1 MVTLT
6 LIFVASVLSFFF
18 SLLAIYW
25 CIDVLLR
32 TEKKLKLSYQYRIL
46 AWVIFA
52 VMEVAVIGEEL
63 LWWKIGHYREL
74 FLLLFILL
82 LIVSSW
88 FLRRAIRDVRTA

>member
-6 LIFVASVLSFFF
+6 FTFVTSVLSLFF

-32 TEKKLKLSYQYRIL
+32 TEKKLHLSYQYHVL
-46 AWVIFA
+46 AWVVFA
-52 VMEVAVIGEEL
+52 AMEAAIIGEEL

-74 FLLLFILL
+74 FLLSFILL

-88 FLRRAIRDVRTA
+88 FLRRAIRDVGPA